1 MAPLISFPWILW
13 AQLTWKQLKTALFP
27 IAKNGKVPFRLE
39 GNNSILA
46 IKEAALTITLISH
59 LPNLVQTTHLHN
71 LISGLKRGQFRYSQD
86 N

>member
-1 MAPLISFPWILW
+1 MVSLGL
-13 AQLTWKQLKTALFP
+13 AQLTWKQLKTAFFP
-27 IAKNGKVPFRLE
+27 VAKNGKVPFRVE

-46 IKEAALTITLISH
+46 IKEAALAITLTSH

-71 LISGLKRGQFRYSQD
+71 LIRGLKRGQFRYSRD